1 MRCHVLIHVTCMFG
15 LFAAPLAAAQDARA
29 PAPPAPPATP
39 APSTAELPPAD
50 DLGPPSPMLEGA
62 RTQVRA
68 GTTWLARS
76 IDSWFGSQPFEEGGK
91 VSDGRLS
98 LGFLK
103 RQDQNV
109 DIDVRFNV
117 QARLP
122 NVEKFAYVFIGRDD
136 RRDVLADTPDAFAR
150 QNRLLR
156 ERDED
161 PAFVAGLGLD
171 LPNNVSVR
179 LGMRGGFKPYVQARY
194 SLDWTWDSGT
204 QVAFRET
211 VFWARSDRFGSTTA
225 LSLEQP
231 LSPSL
236 SVRWLG
242 AATVTQEAPKFAW
255 SSVLGGYQSFGSQR
269 LLSLELLTDGTQGS
283 AVDVSDWG
291 LQVKWAQP
299 VYREWLLLEVVG
311 GHFWPRPDAAQAR
324 GRAWAA
330 GASLRMTF

>member
-1 MRCHVLIHVTCMFG
+1 MQCHFLIRIACVLCLSSAT
-15 LFAAPLAAAQDARA
+15 LAAAQDVRA
-29 PAPPAPPATP
+29 PETAASSPVAVPPPEDQEPV
-39 APSTAELPPAD
+39 
-50 DLGPPSPMLEGA
+50 SPMLEDA

-91 VSDGRLS
+91 VSDGRLR

-109 DIDVRFNV
+109 DVDVRFNV

-136 RRDVLADTPDAFAR
+136 QRDVLADTPDAFAR

-156 ERDED
+156 ERDKD

-171 LPNNVSVR
+171 LPNHVSVR
-179 LGMRGGFKPYVQARY
+179 LGMRGGFKPYAQARY
-194 SLDWTWDSGT
+194 SRDWTWDTGT

-242 AATVTQEAPKFAW
+242 AATVTQEATRFAW
-255 SSVLGGYQSFGSQR
+255 SSVLGGYQSFGPQR
-269 LLSLELLTDGTQGS
+269 LLSLEVLTDGTEGA
-283 AVDVSDWG
+283 AVAVSDWG

-299 VYREWLLLEVVG
+299 VYRRWLVLEVVG
-311 GHFWPRPDAAQAR
+311 GHFWPRPDAAQPR

-330 GASLRMTF
+330 GASLSMSF